1 MDDDVRLVAAGHTRF
16 GADGDAPPR
25 VFVTSGGCRV
35 VYQHSFGS
43 DPTKTPLVLVGG
55 GTTGRAEACELYGAE
70 SAVWAERAVVIFDR
84 RNTGASDVLYHRGGA
99 PRESET
105 LRPENEEQCDDLA
118 ELLRSLSITRVAL
131 LGHSSG
137 ARLVGMY
144 AARNVE
150 TVESI
155 VLVDPTGGKKAAALL
170 SSSYYTR
177 LARLAERRGMGAVAA
192 DGRFAACAALNGR
205 SRRTLLTMRVPDFVD
220 AMTVSAKLFHDT
232 CADPA
237 LALPAADLAR
247 IGRHVSRAA
256 VVSTYGTPGDGVH
269 TADVASRVAGAL
281 GPATEL
287 CVSARVDE
295 WFPSTWR
302 AVDGTEPPRGA
313 ARAFAAEHAPSDGEF
328 YFDPR
333 ADSTPQTSASAM
345 PAGATGTYAARGG
358 IAGGADD
365 AKAEGA
371 YWFDAAAP
379 MEAKDSQ
386 QNQADPAAGA
396 TASQCAF
403 NFM

>member
-16 GADGDAPPR
+16 GADGGAPPR
-25 VFVTSGGCRV
+25 VLVTSGGCRI
-35 VYQHSFGS
+35 VYQHSPGS
-43 DPTKTPLVLVGG
+43 DPAKTPLVLVGG

-70 SAVWAERAVVIFDR
+70 SAVWSERAVVIFDR

-118 ELLRSLSITRVAL
+118 ELLRSLRITRVAL

-144 AARNVE
+144 AARHVE

-170 SSSYYTR
+170 SSTYYTR

-192 DGRFAACAALNGR
+192 DGRFAACTALNGR
-205 SRRTLLTMRVPDFVD
+205 ARHTLLTMRVPDFVD

-232 CADPA
+232 WTDPA
-237 LALPAADLAR
+237 LALPEADLAR

-256 VVSTYGTPGDGVH
+256 VVSTYGMPGDGVH
-269 TADVASRVAGAL
+269 TADVAARVAGAL

-287 CVSARVDE
+287 CVSVRVEE

-302 AVDGTEPPRGA
+302 AIDGTEPPRGA

-333 ADSTPQTSASAM
+333 ADNTPQPSANAT
-345 PAGATGTYAARGG
+345 PAGAAGDAARSGVA
-358 IAGGADD
+358 AGAGVAE
-365 AKAEGA
+365 AEGA

-379 MEAKDSQ
+379 MEANS
-386 QNQADPAAGA
+386 QNQTDPAARA